1 MKTKERKFRMNAFIA
16 SLAFASAMLIQP
28 AWAQQR
34 LIDGFDAARACH
46 GDIEKLCS
54 GIEPGGGRIKAC
66 IQGKANEL
74 SMGCKEALAVLMA
87 AGTPVDVKV
96 GPVEG
101 KIIHIENAHNYPFCE
116 FGLVIG
122 DSFETAEAHIWN
134 TTGTSDCPP
143 KYRDPIDAAGPEAF
157 ARKHGALAGWLNP
170 RRHWMFDEFWVYVVG
185 NPHDFDGVMASW
197 MAKLPVKTLLENASM
212 EKTNAYQPGHIF
224 RYDTFKYKKGTTVH
238 LLDAADGGVFI
249 MQSWTDHYNQDLTY
263 ENLKDL
269 GPMYKQ
275 LPAGWKFRTKVL
287 DTDLEVSPPPPGRLA
302 YVLLDEFHN
311 VFEGCGYD
319 AACTYKP

>member
-1 MKTKERKFRMNAFIA
+1 MRSLACAGPILCLGALAARPAASIHNVVADEQPREISGTLNHTAGGEKTMKTKEREFRMNAFIA

-212 EKTNAYQPGHIF
+212 EKTNAYQPAAISSV
-224 RYDTFKYKKGTTVH
+224 TT
-238 LLDAADGGVFI
+238 LSSTKRARLSTCSMRRMAAF
-249 MQSWTDHYNQDLTY
+249 SSCSP
-263 ENLKDL
+263 
-269 GPMYKQ
+269 GPTTTT
-275 LPAGWKFRTKVL
+275 RT
-287 DTDLEVSPPPPGRLA
+287 SPTR
-302 YVLLDEFHN
+302 
-311 VFEGCGYD
+311 
-319 AACTYKP
+319 T